1 MMAVESLYFQTLTEI
16 NVSVHPGIVDVNP
29 VTVLFKLKLL
39 SKNVR
44 QIGIG
49 ICQLYLHLL
58 RTGLGSLRQQMS
70 CTYKSVLLVYILD
83 SKVLHY

>member
-16 NVSVHPGIVDVNP
+16 NVLVHPGIVDVNP

-39 SKNVR
+39 SKNFR

-83 SKVLHY
+83 SKVLH